1 MESFYPFELAITHFL
16 QNLGTWLLPVMRLFT
31 FLGNEEFYMLVMPI
45 LYWCVDAVL
54 GLRIGV
60 MLVLSGT
67 LNGIIKL
74 VFKSPRPYWIDKTV
88 TAYISESSFGLPSG
102 HAMNAMSVW
111 GLFAASIRKK
121 GFRVVLI
128 ALVILIGISRI
139 YLGVHFT
146 SDVLVGWLVGAL
158 LLILYVHNEKRI
170 LSWIRTL
177 PLGRLV
183 VFLFLISMMLIGFGI
198 LGRSFFPSGWA
209 IPSAWRETAA
219 LTDPSGEMNPLSLEG
234 TVSNAA
240 IFFGLT
246 SGAAYIFS
254 NGKFNHRGTWKQH
267 ILKFLIG
274 ICGVLILWMGLGQV
288 FPHSTDLPGFTLRY
302 LRYAL
307 TGLWIAAGA
316 PLVFIKLGLS
326 ERGKQK
332 QGE

>member
-54 GLRIGV
+54 GLRIGT

-67 LNGIIKL
+67 LNGITKL
-74 VFKSPRPYWIDKTV
+74 VFKGPRPYWVDKTV
-88 TAYISESSFGLPSG
+88 TAHISESSFGLPSG

-111 GLFAASIRKK
+111 GLLATSIRKK
-121 GFRVVLI
+121 GFRAVLI
-128 ALVILIGISRI
+128 ALIILIGVSRI

-146 SDVLVGWLVGAL
+146 SDVLVGWLVGAI
-158 LLILYVHNEKRI
+158 ILMLYIHYEKRI
-170 LSWIRTL
+170 LAWVKTL

-183 VFLFLISMMLIGFGI
+183 VFLFLVSIVLISFGI
-198 LGRSFFPSGWA
+198 LGRSLPSGWE

-219 LTDPSGEMNPLSLEG
+219 LTDPSGEMDPLSLEG

-246 SGAAYIFS
+246 GGAAFLFS
-254 NGKFNHRGTWKQH
+254 KGGFDHRGTCKQH

-288 FPHSTDLPGFTLRY
+288 LPHSTDLLGFTLRY
-302 LRYAL
+302 IRYAL
-307 TGLWIAAGA
+307 TGFWIAAGA
-316 PLVFIKLGLS
+316 PLVYIRLGLS
-326 ERGKQK
+326 ENKQK
-332 QGE
+332 QGD

>member
-31 FLGNEEFYMLVMPI
+31 FLGNEEFYMLIMPI

-54 GLRIGV
+54 GLRIGI

-74 VFKSPRPYWIDKTV
+74 VFKSPRPYWVDKTV
-88 TAYISESSFGLPSG
+88 TAHISESSFGLPSG

-111 GLFAASIRKK
+111 GLLTASIRKK
-121 GFRVVLI
+121 GFRAVLI
-128 ALVILIGISRI
+128 ALIILIGVSRI

-146 SDVLVGWLVGAL
+146 SDVLVGWLLGAIVL
-158 LLILYVHNEKRI
+158 MLYIRNEKRI
-170 LSWIRTL
+170 LSWIKTL
-177 PLGRLV
+177 PPGRLV
-183 VFLFLISMMLIGFGI
+183 LLLFLISMALISFGI
-198 LGRSFFPSGWA
+198 LGRSLPSGWE

-219 LTDPSGEMNPLSLEG
+219 LTDPSGGINPLSLDG

-246 SGAAYIFS
+246 SGAALLFS
-254 NGKFNHRGTWKQH
+254 KGGFSHRGTCRQH

-288 FPHSTDLPGFTLRY
+288 FPHSANLLGFTLRY
-302 LRYAL
+302 IRYAL
-307 TGLWIAAGA
+307 TGFWIAAGA
-316 PLVFIKLGLS
+316 PLIYVRLGLS
-326 ERGKQK
+326 ESKQK